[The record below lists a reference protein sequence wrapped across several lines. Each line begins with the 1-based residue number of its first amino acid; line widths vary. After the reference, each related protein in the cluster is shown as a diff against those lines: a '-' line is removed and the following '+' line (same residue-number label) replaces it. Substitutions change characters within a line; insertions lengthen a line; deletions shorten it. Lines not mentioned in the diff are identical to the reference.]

1 MKIPAIF
8 ALIAGLVPLAA
19 SADETFRCGK
29 WIVTSAMTL
38 SEITA
43 RCGAP
48 SAHESK
54 KQDVR
59 VQNSNGFT
67 HKIGES
73 VTDTWTYDR
82 GAHTPAM
89 VVTVVDGR
97 IKSIDRKN

>member
-1 MKIPAIF
+1 MKIPATF
-8 ALIAGLVPLAA
+8 ALVASLLPLAA

-38 SEITA
+38 SEISA

-48 SAHESK
+48 SSHESK

-59 VQNSNGFT
+59 VQNSNGFM

-73 VTDTWTYDR
+73 VTDTWIYDR

-97 IKSIDRKN
+97 VKSIDRKN